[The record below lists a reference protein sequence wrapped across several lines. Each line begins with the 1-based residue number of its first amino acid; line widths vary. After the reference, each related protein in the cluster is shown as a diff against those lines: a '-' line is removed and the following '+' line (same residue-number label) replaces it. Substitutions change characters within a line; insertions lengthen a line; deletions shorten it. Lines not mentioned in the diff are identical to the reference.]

1 MIKKTIYL
9 KTVERVKDFVNAVNQ
24 IECTTDLYSND
35 NHYIV
40 DAKSIMGIF
49 SIDICK
55 PLTLVIQD
63 DNLNNEKKYDEIL
76 WRFTKD
82 V

>member
-24 IECTTDLYSND
+24 IECATDLYSND

-76 WRFTKD
+76 GRFTKD